1 MIWQNIIHQRWVK
14 ITEIWKLWFQ
24 PFAFDIQV
32 ASAALYLA
40 LHIFNT
46 MKNDKD
52 LWTPSLEYYSGYK
65 SEHILPIMKHLAA
78 IVYAAKDSK
87 NKAIFLKYSNAHFKF
102 TSSLPEMNG
111 ARIQELLR
119 KWTGGECGGRGS
131 MNKTWLIL
139 EILPIIR
146 LYIFYFSHNFFFST

>member
-1 MIWQNIIHQRWVK
+1 M
-14 ITEIWKLWFQ
+14 TEIWNWIEFCQLFS
-24 PFAFDIQV
+24 FDFQV

-65 SEHILPIMKHLAA
+65 SEHVLPIMKHLAG

-119 KWTGGECGGRGS
+119 KWNGGKRGGSSS

-139 EILPIIR
+139 EILPIVR
-146 LYIFYFSHNFFFST
+146 LYIFYFSHIFFST